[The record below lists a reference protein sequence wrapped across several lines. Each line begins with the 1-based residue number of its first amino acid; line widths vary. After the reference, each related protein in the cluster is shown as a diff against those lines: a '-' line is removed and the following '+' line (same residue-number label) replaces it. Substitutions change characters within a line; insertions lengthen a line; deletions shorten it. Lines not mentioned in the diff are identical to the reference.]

1 MRLGRPG
8 ALASLLLHRR
18 SIVDPLASRA
28 VRMIPARVP
37 GALARPSWRIMD
49 RYLFRLYV
57 AGQSAR
63 SRQAIVNLR
72 RIGEERLAGRYELVV
87 VDVLEDPASAE
98 TARVL
103 TTPTLV
109 REEPTPTRRITG
121 DLSDMARVA
130 DVLDILPDGCP

>member
-1 MRLGRPG
+1 
-8 ALASLLLHRR
+8 
-18 SIVDPLASRA
+18 
-28 VRMIPARVP
+28 
-37 GALARPSWRIMD
+37 MD

-72 RIGEERLAGRYELVV
+72 RLGEERLAGRYELVV
-87 VDVLEDPASAE
+87 VDVLEDPESAE

-109 REEPTPTRRITG
+109 REQPTPTRRITG

-130 DVLDILPDGCP
+130 DVLDIIPDDRP

>member
-1 MRLGRPG
+1 
-8 ALASLLLHRR
+8 
-18 SIVDPLASRA
+18 
-28 VRMIPARVP
+28 
-37 GALARPSWRIMD
+37 MD

-72 RIGEERLAGRYELVV
+72 RLGDERLAGHYELVV
-87 VDVLEDPASAE
+87 VDVLEDPESAE

-109 REEPTPTRRITG
+109 REQPTPSRRITG

-130 DVLDILPDGCP
+130 DVLDILPDGRP